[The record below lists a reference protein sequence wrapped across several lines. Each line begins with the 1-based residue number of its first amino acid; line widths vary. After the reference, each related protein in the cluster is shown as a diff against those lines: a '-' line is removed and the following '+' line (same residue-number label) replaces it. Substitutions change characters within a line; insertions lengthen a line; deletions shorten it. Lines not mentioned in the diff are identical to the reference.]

1 MTVLGRFLAYRPFG
15 LLAAGRGG
23 DTLFSVTMA
32 LPAHLLE
39 RLPPEFLRHAASVD
53 RLAVARR
60 FLSGDSSGALDRSG
74 PASGILTLP
83 GFEEALPE
91 GGLLRGAVVEL
102 SLRGAA
108 ALGTLFSLAACR
120 AAQSEARVLSG
131 ESAWCAFID
140 PSGTLHGPGVARAEV
155 ELDRLLVVRPSL
167 EALGRVALRVV
178 ESRVFDVVVIDTVG
192 SAAAP
197 LNVPLGPW
205 ARIVRRLSTAL
216 EGSQCTVLLLTDQD
230 APKPLTLPVA
240 QRLELC
246 RKSERELVVSVGKD
260 RRGFTRGPHSVPV
273 RNLVPLPGLRRTTG
287 SGAGSEVSL
296 GEVSSVLGGGTKE
309 AVGAA

>member
-1 MTVLGRFLAYRPFG
+1 
-15 LLAAGRGG
+15 
-23 DTLFSVTMA
+23 MA
-32 LPAHLLE
+32 LPAHVLD
-39 RLPPEFLRHAASVD
+39 RLPPEFLRHAASAN
-53 RLAVARR
+53 RTAAA
-60 FLSGDSSGALDRSG
+60 ALPG
-74 PASGILTLP
+74 LLTLP

-120 AAQSEARVLSG
+120 TAQTEARALGG
-131 ESAWCAFID
+131 ESTWCAFID
-140 PSGTLHGPGVARAEV
+140 PSGTLHAPGVARADVDLE
-155 ELDRLLVVRPSL
+155 RLLVVRPSL

-178 ESRVFDVVVIDTVG
+178 ESQAFDVVVVDTVG

-216 EGSQCTVLLLTDQD
+216 EGSRSTVLLLTDQD

-246 RKSERELVVSVGKD
+246 RKNERELLVTVGKD
-260 RRGFTRGPHSVPV
+260 RRGLTQGPHSVPI
-273 RNLVPLPGLRRTTG
+273 RSLVPLPGLRRAKATT
-287 SGAGSEVSL
+287 SAALASAATGALSTEARQ
-296 GEVSSVLGGGTKE
+296 KE